1 MRTKSFE
8 FILSVNATTNSG
20 SKSSKQDSHDET
32 KMQMPIMV
40 HLSED
45 QVNQQQAENAKMQF
59 SKNVYVDLKGVRY
72 DLETHLRVIKI
83 SELTIVSPLSS
94 KIQSLNRYNVW
105 FRIYKLCESDGFT

>member
-1 MRTKSFE
+1 M
-8 FILSVNATTNSG
+8 NSG

-59 SKNVYVDLKGVRY
+59 SNNVYVDLNCVN
-72 DLETHLRVIKI
+72 
-83 SELTIVSPLSS
+83 
-94 KIQSLNRYNVW
+94 IQSLTL
-105 FRIYKLCESDGFT
+105 IYVILILTIIWILNCK